1 MARISGVNLQPEK
14 ITKIALT
21 KIYGVG
27 RRNVEKVLAKAQ
39 VDGQKRAK
47 NLTDEEI
54 ARLQKTIETS
64 FKVEGDLKKEVSDN
78 IARLKQ
84 IGSYRG
90 RRHAVNLPVR
100 GQRTRTNART
110 KRGRRVTIGAL
121 RKEAMVKQEQTV
133 KLKEE
138 KK

>member
-1 MARISGVNLQPEK
+1 MARISGVDLQPEK

-21 KIYGVG
+21 RIYGVG
-27 RRNVEKVLAKAQ
+27 RRSVEKVLVKAQ
-39 VDGQKRAK
+39 VDGQKRVK
-47 NLTDEEI
+47 DLTDEET

-64 FKVEGDLKKEVSDN
+64 FKVEGDLRKEVSDD

-90 RRHAVNLPVR
+90 KRHAVNLPVR

-110 KRGRRVTIGAL
+110 KRGKRVTIGAL
-121 RKEAMVKQEQTV
+121 RKEALVKQEQTE

-138 KK
+138 KR